1 MKKTLLWILS
11 LLITL
16 SFAIYQRKTGPTY
29 PVKGTAVSSDGKFK
43 VNYKL
48 LRSCTTGAADCRID
62 VDTEVHAPVHA
73 PVEATL
79 KWRRYKT
86 EDQWEAL
93 PYTTEHSLKGMSYS
107 FLIPSQPPAGKV
119 EYLVSFKTPA
129 AELSLSDKPVVARF
143 KGAVP
148 GWVLTPHIVLMFL
161 FMLFSVR
168 IFLTSAFGAPP
179 VKHSVPA
186 TFLFLLGGGF
196 VFGPITQQYAF
207 GQAWTGFP
215 FGYDLTDNK
224 TLLMLLAWLPALWAV
239 LKDKPA
245 RLWLNV
251 AFAVTAAVYLV
262 PHSLFGS
269 ELDYKKGE
277 VVTGK

>member
-1 MKKTLLWILS
+1 MKKTLFWVLS
-11 LLITL
+11 FLITL
-16 SFAIYQRKTGPTY
+16 SFAVYQRKTGPTY
-29 PVKGTAVSSDGKFK
+29 PIRGGAVDGTGIQS
-43 VNYKL
+43 YL
-48 LRSCTTGAADCRID
+48 LPRSCTIGAADCLVTADYNGPLEGR
-62 VDTEVHAPVHA
+62 
-73 PVEATL
+73 VE
-79 KWRRYKT
+79 WRRYKT
-86 EDQWEAL
+86 GEPFVTA
-93 PYTTEHSLKGMSYS
+93 PMSAAGGRLS
-107 FLIPSQPPAGKV
+107 FLLPDQPPAGKL
-119 EYLVSFKTPA
+119 EYRVLLEHPGKKFEPA
-129 AELSLSDKPVVARF
+129 AQAVVTRF

-186 TFLFLLGGGF
+186 TFLFLLAGGF
-196 VFGPITQQYAF
+196 VFGPVTQYYAF

-224 TLLMLLAWLPALWAV
+224 TLVMLLAWLPALWSV
-239 LKDKPA
+239 LKEKPA
-245 RLWLNV
+245 RLWLNI

-262 PHSLFGS
+262 PHSMYGS
-269 ELDYKKGE
+269 ELDYAKGE

>member
-1 MKKTLLWILS
+1 MKKVLLWALS
-11 LLITL
+11 FLITA
-16 SFAIYQRKTGPTY
+16 SFAVYQRKTGPTY
-29 PVKGTAVSSDGKFK
+29 PVKGGEVEGTGI
-43 VNYKL
+43 YHYYL
-48 LRSCTTGAADCRID
+48 PRSCTSGKDDCLVSFSSRGNTQGY
-62 VDTEVHAPVHA
+62 V
-73 PVEATL
+73 L
-79 KWRRYKT
+79 WRRYPG
-86 EDQWEAL
+86 EDPFERLQFKESWEREDVLL
-93 PYTTEHSLKGMSYS
+93 PQ
-107 FLIPSQPPAGKV
+107 QPPAGKL
-119 EYLVSFKTPA
+119 EYRVFVNTVSGEI
-129 AELSLSDKPVVARF
+129 ELTKAPVVTRF

-148 GWVLTPHIVLMFL
+148 GWILTPHIVLMFL

-168 IFLTSAFGAPP
+168 IFLTAAFGAPP

-186 TFLFLLGGGF
+186 TFTFLLLGGF
-196 VFGPITQQYAF
+196 VFGPATQYYAF

-239 LKDKPA
+239 LKERPA
-245 RLWLNV
+245 RLWLNL